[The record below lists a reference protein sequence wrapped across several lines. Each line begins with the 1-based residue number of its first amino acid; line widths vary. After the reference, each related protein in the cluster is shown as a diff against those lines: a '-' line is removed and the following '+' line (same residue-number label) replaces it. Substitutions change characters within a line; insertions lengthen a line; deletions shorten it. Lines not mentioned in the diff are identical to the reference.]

1 MTNMETSV
9 DRLAKIYVKIRE
21 KRRELLEEFEGNDN
35 KLKEKLAVVKEEL
48 LEICKAM
55 GADSV
60 RTAHGTVVRS
70 VKTRYWT
77 SDWEEMYNFIKEN
90 EAYALLEK
98 RIHQSN
104 MREFLD
110 SHPDKIPTGLNTE
123 SEYEIS
129 VRKRG

>member
-1 MTNMETSV
+1 MNMEMSV
-9 DRLAKIYVKIRE
+9 DRLTKVYVKIRE
-21 KRRELLEEFEGNDN
+21 KRRELLESFEAEDN
-35 KLKEKLAVVKEEL
+35 KLKEKLSVLKEEL
-48 LEICKAM
+48 LEMCKAM
-55 GADSV
+55 GADSIK
-60 RTAHGTVVRS
+60 TAHGTVVRS

-77 SDWEEMYNFIKEN
+77 SDWEEMYDFIKEN
-90 EAYALLEK
+90 EAYGLLEK

-110 SHPDKIPTGLNTE
+110 AHPDKIPTGLNTE